1 MKQLVLAVLVGIAIA
16 GAGLAAES
24 VFAKSIS
31 QGSALSLQSHAP
43 LQRVHTL
50 PPIIVTPGD

>member
-31 QGSALSLQSHAP
+31 QGGSLGLQSHTAS
-43 LQRVHTL
+43 QRMHTL

>member
-24 VFAKSIS
+24 VFAKSIN
-31 QGSALSLQSHAP
+31 QGSGLSLQSHAAP
-43 LQRVHTL
+43 QRMHTL